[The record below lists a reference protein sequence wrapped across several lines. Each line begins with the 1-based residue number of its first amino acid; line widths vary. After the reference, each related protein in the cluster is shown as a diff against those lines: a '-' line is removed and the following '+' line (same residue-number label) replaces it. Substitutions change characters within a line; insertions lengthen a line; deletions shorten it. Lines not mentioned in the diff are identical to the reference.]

1 MTDARVQLVANRRE
15 EKFPLSPNS
24 WDGVIRCAER
34 YLPIERFDGVH
45 SLTNIQTTYL
55 DTADLESYREYLE
68 ARPVRKKIRIRQ
80 YGYDGRFNGRC
91 WVEIKIKRYEDCMKR
106 RFCCNADKLMDMMSG
121 RDILG
126 HVEQANPKRSEAREI
141 YRAVRS
147 QILDRDLRPVVRVDY
162 ERLSFQEAS
171 SPQSRITVDRR
182 ISFRL
187 ARKSTKSS
195 HEGTVL
201 EVKYCRRE
209 PDWLGG
215 LLCDLAL
222 QEPSRFSKYARAVR
236 ELGINGHRRRGST

>member
-1 MTDARVQLVANRRE
+1 MRELMQHAFDRRE
-15 EKFPLSPNS
+15 FKYPLESS
-24 WDGVIRCAER
+24 RWTRVIRAAGR
-34 YLPIERFDGVH
+34 YLPVERFDGVH
-45 SLTNIQTTYL
+45 DLSDIRTTYL
-55 DTADLESYREYLE
+55 DTANLASYREYVE
-68 ARPVRKKIRIRQ
+68 DRPLRRKVRIRQ
-80 YGYDGRFNGRC
+80 YGYDRRFADRL

-106 RFCCNADKLMDMMSG
+106 SFCCNADALKEMMSG

-126 HVEQANPKRSEAREI
+126 HVEQANPQRSEAREI

-171 SPQSRITVDRR
+171 SPESRITVDRR
-182 ISFRL
+182 IRFRL

-209 PDWLGG
+209 PGWLGS

-236 ELGINGHRRRGST
+236 ALGVDGHRRRGST